1 MKKNFLRNILLLAGS
16 LLTVALAGC
25 DEGENTYEYWVQ
37 NQTQKVI
44 CIEYE
49 LHDSPKIEYDTLQP
63 GGNALIYT
71 REEVSGDDIWDIE
84 SGSMMFAI
92 RRLDVS
98 INDSIY
104 TESLCVR
111 KVWQGPQEE
120 DGVGRYCMPV
130 SDSLFVMSNKGY
142 RYELNNNTSK
152 DVFFVLLKQ
161 EENESDSVSV
171 PAGESLLLDT
181 QSKKARFVAD
191 LYAES
196 YKIGNVVI
204 SDFHVQTDTGRALV
218 NNYDA
223 NDIANWTFLKEQVEN
238 DSIGRYVLNLEESVF
253 DNMQ

>member
-104 TESLCVR
+104 TEIYNGLPSQNPEGYDNNSPINFADRL
-111 KVWQGPQEE
+111 
-120 DGVGRYCMPV
+120 
-130 SDSLFVMSNKGY
+130 SDKTRLLIIHGTADDNVHFQ
-142 RYELNNNTSK
+142 NTI
-152 DVFFVLLKQ
+152 
-161 EENESDSVSV
+161 EMC
-171 PAGESLLLDT
+171 
-181 QSKKARFVAD
+181 
-191 LYAES
+191 
-196 YKIGNVVI
+196 
-204 SDFHVQTDTGRALV
+204 RAL
-218 NNYDA
+218 NRSAKQYDMMVYPDQNHSMMPSA
-223 NDIANWTFLKEQVEN
+223 TTLIRQKMVDYTVEN
-238 DSIGRYVLNLEESVF
+238 L
-253 DNMQ
+253 